1 MAAATAAVE
10 EALIVVLGPQTK
22 KKKGEWKKEMLKSSF
37 SSTVD
42 HARTQPTTPATA
54 AHAFRMRRLL
64 HLIGPGA

>member
-42 HARTQPTTPATA
+42 HARTQPTTPAA
-54 AHAFRMRRLL
+54 AHALRMRRLL